1 MGRWPLL
8 RGHIHMGF
16 RLRVL
21 GSRWPIEPRRI
32 CLRQC
37 ASRASLVR
45 TLSVVRTLPVA
56 RTCCF
61 AGVLRTARCKER
73 PAMLGATRRDH
84 SMAGELARSRGG
96 CDRRPAAVHGCA
108 QRGIAMSLL
117 LLLAL
122 NGSESDAP
130 LVLRGNLRTSR
141 PRHDAAGT
149 AIEAYARHVDVV
161 DHRAVVDVGDVGGA
175 DVGHRAVVVE
185 VSPMPVTA
193 RVADAGVAEAV
204 VDAAVE

>member
-8 RGHIHMGF
+8 RGHIHRGF

-45 TLSVVRTLPVA
+45 TLPVA

-61 AGVLRTARCKER
+61 AGVLRTARCEER

-117 LLLAL
+117 LLPAL
-122 NGSESDAP
+122 NGSESDAL
-130 LVLRGNLRTSR
+130 LVLSRDLRR
-141 PRHDAAGT
+141 
-149 AIEAYARHVDVV
+149 
-161 DHRAVVDVGDVGGA
+161 
-175 DVGHRAVVVE
+175 
-185 VSPMPVTA
+185 
-193 RVADAGVAEAV
+193 
-204 VDAAVE
+204 